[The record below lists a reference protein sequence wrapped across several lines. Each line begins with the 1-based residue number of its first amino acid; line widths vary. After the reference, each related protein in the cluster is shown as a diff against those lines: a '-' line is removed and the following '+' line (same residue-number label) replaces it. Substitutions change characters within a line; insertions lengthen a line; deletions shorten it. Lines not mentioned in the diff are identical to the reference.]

1 MKKKIIL
8 VVLGLFLLGGCCAS
22 ISNKE
27 DNKNDVRQEQQDKK
41 DTNGTNKTENK
52 NQENTIP
59 TEYKNALK
67 KAETYSKYMH
77 MSKKGIYKQLTS
89 EYGEK
94 FSKEASDYAINNLKA
109 DYNNNALEKAKTYYN
124 DMHMSKQAVKEQLT
138 SDYGEGFTESEA
150 NYAINNL
157 K

>member
-1 MKKKIIL
+1 
-8 VVLGLFLLGGCCAS
+8 
-22 ISNKE
+22 
-27 DNKNDVRQEQQDKK
+27 
-41 DTNGTNKTENK
+41 
-52 NQENTIP
+52 
-59 TEYKNALK
+59 
-67 KAETYSKYMH
+67 

-124 DMHMSKQAVKEQLT
+124 DMHMSKQAVKEQLI

>member
-8 VVLGLFLLGGCCAS
+8 VVLGLFLFGGCCAS